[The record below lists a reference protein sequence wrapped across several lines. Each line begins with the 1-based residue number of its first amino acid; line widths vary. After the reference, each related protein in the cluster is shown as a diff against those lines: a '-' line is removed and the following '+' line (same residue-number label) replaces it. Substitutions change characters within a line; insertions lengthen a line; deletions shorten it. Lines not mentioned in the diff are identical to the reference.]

1 MAVLSALKSGNTA
14 QLDAYVGYLTEIVY
28 DTDKN
33 TIRVHDGTK
42 VGGYELVGNV
52 TRDGNNIIYGD
63 NVSFSAGNTTI
74 TIDDNGVR
82 INSNTLIVGTT
93 NVLAAIANAEN
104 VVIKVANNLVGNAAV
119 LNFQNGN
126 NIIITTT
133 SNGNQI
139 NLLFSSTATGNGGG
153 NGASALLNYTYS
165 SNTDNV
171 TPGVGIVKFDSE
183 DLTTATEMYL
193 DYFDDYTNDL
203 SDYFTNLNNDG
214 TGYIKI
220 ISGTNPEKF
229 AI

>member
-93 NVLAAIANAEN
+93 NVLAAIANA
-104 VVIKVANNLVGNAAV
+104 
-119 LNFQNGN
+119 
-126 NIIITTT
+126 
-133 SNGNQI
+133 
-139 NLLFSSTATGNGGG
+139 
-153 NGASALLNYTYS
+153 
-165 SNTDNV
+165 
-171 TPGVGIVKFDSE
+171 
-183 DLTTATEMYL
+183 
-193 DYFDDYTNDL
+193 
-203 SDYFTNLNNDG
+203 
-214 TGYIKI
+214 
-220 ISGTNPEKF
+220 
-229 AI
+229 